1 LNFVFF
7 TAKRIGPTSKK
18 KDKMSNTA
26 LHIAGSAV
34 SLGLA
39 VMIIAVAV
47 VTGYKKEIYRKIM
60 GFESHIT
67 VTNRSMNMTYEAK
80 AFNKSFADSI
90 DRSKY
95 PHIKNIQAFATKPA
109 IISQNDEIEGVIL
122 KGIGPDYDTDFIREQ
137 LEEGELLNVKTDK
150 RSNQTVISRQLAN
163 RLQVT
168 VGDKMNFFF
177 IQDPPRVRSFE
188 ISGIF
193 NTGVQAIDAAFAI
206 CDIRHIQ
213 RLNGWEENMAGGI
226 EIQATDHTVIDALT
240 EQLREEF
247 SGFITEDGN
256 MLEINSFKDNN
267 PMIVQWLALTDIN
280 VEIILVL
287 MIVVAVFNMIS
298 GLLIIILERT
308 SMIGILKALGAA
320 NRQIKKIFII
330 NGAQLILRG
339 MLWGNIIGIGLL
351 LIQKYGEI
359 IPLDPAIYYV
369 DTVPVQL
376 NVLHILL
383 LNAGTAAVTIVSLFL
398 PTLII
403 SKISPSKTI
412 KFN

>member
-1 LNFVFF
+1 MNFIFF

-18 KDKMSNTA
+18 KNKMSNTA

-67 VTNRSMNMTYEAK
+67 VTNRSMNLTYETK
-80 AFNKSFADSI
+80 PFNKNFADSI

-95 PHIKNIQAFATKPA
+95 PAIKNIQAFATKPA
-109 IISQNDEIEGVIL
+109 IISQNEEIEGVIL
-122 KGIGPDYDTDFIREQ
+122 KGIGPNYDTKFIEEH
-137 LEEGELLNVKTDK
+137 LEEGKLLDAKADK
-150 RSNQTVISRQLAN
+150 RSNQTVISRKLAN
-163 RLQVT
+163 LLQVD

-193 NTGVQAIDAAFAI
+193 NTGVQTIDAAFAI

-213 RLNGWEENMAGGI
+213 RLNAWEENMVGGI
-226 EIQATDHTVIDALT
+226 EIQATSHTAIDNLT

-256 MLEINSFKDNN
+256 MLQINSFKDNN

-308 SMIGILKALGAA
+308 SMIGILKAMGAA
-320 NRQIKKIFII
+320 DSQIKKIFII
-330 NGAQLILRG
+330 NGAQLIFRG
-339 MLWGNIIGIGLL
+339 MIWGNIIGIGLL
-351 LIQKYGEI
+351 LIQKYGEL

-376 NVLHILL
+376 NILHILL